1 MTGGFSPSG
10 HLHKAPTQEIM
21 LNKVLPQSMT
31 DEHLLPA
38 ALLEMG
44 DSLNFIE
51 VRKHTL
57 RQEIKD
63 SKLSA
68 AAGKFSGLGAIVG
81 GVALAG
87 LSNPLGWL
95 IGGCGLT
102 AYTLSVFGQWLQ
114 TGKVH
119 PMPLSSKSQAE
130 RDEDL
135 AGQTVSGSDAVA
147 YNARTSI
154 HEDAGYLSD
163 REQVEYELL
172 HFAPQGLLSAMQYV
186 PPPQRWAC
194 YQFLVDAHVSGAIWD
209 YANPQALQDI
219 LGNPAVYSSHL
230 PEASKRFPQYGLP
243 SAETPQPQTESLPN
257 ATDSGPVMASSP
269 IGATT
274 KFGAIEV
281 ASSPAGETSTLFNP
295 AIDLGQNPQ
304 SALIA
309 GIPGSGKGMV
319 VSNALRVL
327 KQKHPALKVFVI
339 DPKFDPNERG
349 YWDSVADIYRGKA
362 FEDLD
367 DADEGAT
374 WILSCLREFQKLPAP
389 KLLIFDESLNVSNVL
404 GLADKELKAPQKVK
418 LMLSSAI
425 TGGDS
430 RGIWVWVLGQS
441 VQVQDLPFN
450 GGVRGNLRV
459 LAIVSEKN
467 LTAIEPLLST
477 KLIPSPAGGVSE
489 LRRLIEASP
498 CNRCFFDGKS
508 SRWLP
513 MPKLENHSGFDR
525 DNRTIEANPTVSK
538 NQTETYQEKPAET
551 PNQNDEPEDDAPEIG
566 LNQASVAEVKAQKKE
581 LFELGQAIL
590 ELLQKN
596 PDKAFTDESIRTS
609 RFIESTVGKRP
620 SIATVRESINAVS
633 KLHYVRVDD
642 EGRIQW
648 NQPT

>member
-1 MTGGFSPSG
+1 
-10 HLHKAPTQEIM
+10 M
-21 LNKVLPQSMT
+21 LNKVSPQSMT

-57 RQEIKD
+57 RREIKD

-81 GVALAG
+81 GVALAA

-119 PMPLSSKSQAE
+119 PMPLSSKSQDE

-135 AGQTVSGSDAVA
+135 AGQTVSGEGDSSTG
-147 YNARTSI
+147 RTAI
-154 HEDAGYLSD
+154 HEEAAYLSD
-163 REQVEYELL
+163 REKTEYELL
-172 HFAPQGLLSAMQYV
+172 HFAPQGLMSAMNNV

-194 YQFLVDAHVSGAIWD
+194 YQFLVDAFAAGTIGD
-209 YANPQALQDI
+209 YANPQTLKDV
-219 LGNPAVYSSHL
+219 LGSPSVYSSHL

-243 SAETPQPQTESLPN
+243 SAETPQPQTESLPAAHDALPT
-257 ATDSGPVMASSP
+257 ATSSP
-269 IGATT
+269 IGNTT

-281 ASSPAGETSTLFNP
+281 PTSPADSTLFNP

-304 SALIA
+304 SALIV
-309 GIPGSGKGMV
+309 GTPGSGKGML
-319 VSNALRVL
+319 VSNAVRVL
-327 KQKHPALKVFVI
+327 REKAPALKVMMI
-339 DPKFDPNERG
+339 DPKGDPKEKG
-349 YWDSVADIYRGKA
+349 YWAPVTDVYRS
-362 FEDLD
+362 FCLMDCD
-367 DADEGAT
+367 DPDEGAS
-374 WILSCLREFQKLPAP
+374 WLLSCMDEFRRMDAP
-389 KLLIFDESLNVSNVL
+389 KLLIFDELMAAATEL
-404 GLADKELKAPQKVK
+404 ELADSKMKAFPRLKKFVVGLIGQ
-418 LMLSSAI
+418 
-425 TGGDS
+425 GDS
-430 RGIWVWVLGQS
+430 RAVWLWAMTQSPQVKDLGIS
-441 VQVQDLPFN
+441 
-450 GGVRGNLRV
+450 GGVRANLRV
-459 LAIVSEKN
+459 LGLVSPKN
-467 LTAIEPLLST
+467 TTAVNMLFST
-477 KLIPSPAGGVSE
+477 QLIPRPDGGLDE
-489 LRRLIEASP
+489 LRSLMQSSP
-498 CNRCFFDGKS
+498 VGRAFYDGKI

-513 MPKLENHSGFDR
+513 MPELENYSGFDR
-525 DNRTIEANPTVSK
+525 DNRPIEAEPTVSK
-538 NQTETYQEKPAET
+538 GQPEPYPEKPAET
-551 PNQNDEPEDDAPEIG
+551 PNQTDEPEDDAPEIG
-566 LNQASVAEVKAQKKE
+566 LNQASVEEVKAQKKE

-633 KLHYVRVDD
+633 KLHYVRIDN
-642 EGRIQW
+642 EGRLQW
-648 NQPT
+648 NQPS